1 MKIIGVTGP
10 SGSGKSLLCQRLSK
24 KGFSVIDA
32 DDVYHKLLIPPSD
45 CIDAL
50 RGAFGNTVFK
60 EDGTLDR
67 KALSEIVFH
76 DEEKL
81 NLLNTTV
88 HGFVLD
94 KIRKMISELEENG
107 CSTVAVDAPTLI
119 ESGFHK
125 ECHTVL
131 TVLCPPE
138 IRTERIMAR
147 DGISAEAARTR
158 TLAQKP
164 DSFYIEHSDF
174 VLTNR
179 WDEKNFELEI
189 DEVIDKL

>member
-94 KIRKMISELEENG
+94 KIRKMISELERIKPDIVHLHNIHGHDCNLEMLFDYFIKFSFPSVINIKSISSLYCG
-107 CSTVAVDAPTLI
+107 NFSTV
-119 ESGFHK
+119 
-125 ECHTVL
+125 
-131 TVLCPPE
+131 
-138 IRTERIMAR
+138 
-147 DGISAEAARTR
+147 
-158 TLAQKP
+158 
-164 DSFYIEHSDF
+164 
-174 VLTNR
+174 
-179 WDEKNFELEI
+179 
-189 DEVIDKL
+189 